1 MGESNGNMK
10 VSALR
15 TAVLVLLCLQN
26 SVYTLLRRYS
36 QGVLKEKYSY
46 AAVLLVGELIK
57 LVCSG
62 FFAAFLW
69 PSDSGSN
76 AGAGAGVS
84 KMIFLIKNSAKM
96 LFLAVVYAAMNML
109 SFVAIKRI
117 DAGAFTIVAQMK
129 ILTTAGF
136 SVLFLG
142 RRLSAQKWRSLVQL
156 VLGVVLVSYGSYQA
170 GHPTA
175 DCAEAVAAVATAS
188 SLSAEEE
195 AAAAA
200 ESDASWSTMVVGYGA
215 VLVEVTLSGCI
226 SIYFEKVLK
235 TDDTLKLSVWDR
247 NFQLAFHS
255 IVLYVVLHG
264 MGFGGED
271 ESEGFFSGWSM
282 VTVMLAFLGAGGG
295 ILVAL
300 VMKHADSILKTLA
313 VAGAIVVSTVLGF
326 VLLEGPLTTQM
337 VIGAGAVILA
347 IFSYNDAGAATAPKA
362 EAVETKDVEAAK
374 DKEPLIGAK
383 GSPRSASPR

>member
-76 AGAGAGVS
+76 AGAGAGVR
-84 KMIFLIKNSAKM
+84 KMVFLIKNSAKM

-142 RRLSAQKWRSLVQL
+142 RRLTAQKWRSLVQL

-170 GHPTA
+170 GHPAA
-175 DCAEAVAAVATAS
+175 DCDALAAAEPLTVA
-188 SLSAEEE
+188 EE

-200 ESDASWSTMVVGYGA
+200 ESDASLSTMVVGYGA

-235 TDDTLKLSVWDR
+235 SDDTLKLSVWDR

-255 IVLYVVLHG
+255 IVLYVVVHG

-271 ESEGFFSGWSM
+271 EGEGFFSGWSM

-347 IFSYNDAGAATAPKA
+347 IFSYNDTGAAVAPKA
-362 EAVETKDVEAAK
+362 EAVEAKDVEAAK
-374 DKEPLIGAK
+374 DKEPLMGAK
-383 GSPRSASPR
+383 

>member
-1 MGESNGNMK
+1 MEGRNGNMK

-46 AAVLLVGELIK
+46 AAVLLVGEVIK

-62 FFAAFLW
+62 FFSAFLW

-76 AGAGAGVS
+76 VGAGTGVR
-84 KMIFLIKNSAKM
+84 KMIYLVKNSAKM

-170 GHPTA
+170 GHPSA
-175 DCAEAVAAVATAS
+175 DCAELETAAVAPAADDGSADES
-188 SLSAEEE
+188 SLSK
-195 AAAAA
+195 
-200 ESDASWSTMVVGYGA
+200 MVVGYGA
-215 VLVEVTLSGCI
+215 VLIEVTLSGCI

-235 TDDTLKLSVWDR
+235 SDDTLKLSVWDR

-255 IVLYVVLHG
+255 IVLYVVVHG
-264 MGFGGED
+264 LGFGGED
-271 ESEGFFSGWSM
+271 EQDGFFAGWSM
-282 VTVMLAFLGAGGG
+282 VTVLLAFLGAGGG

-326 VLLEGPLTTQM
+326 MLLDGPLTTQM
-337 VIGAGAVILA
+337 VIGAAAVILA
-347 IFSYNDAGAATAPKA
+347 IFSYNDASAVAAPK
-362 EAVETKDVEAAK
+362 VEVSQPKDVEAAE
-374 DKEPLIGAK
+374 DKEPLIGNR
-383 GSPRSASPR
+383 SPTPKV